1 MMQQGLTGSCFYF
14 GVKELTP
21 VPQVFQILYSLCLEM
36 LHVAERAV
44 RGCFNET
51 SAGKEGHGEERDES
65 CCQNRNFA
73 STRRQLIKDLP
84 DSTWL

>member
-1 MMQQGLTGSCFYF
+1 MMQHLFWCERTDTCPPGIPDIIFSMC
-14 GVKELTP
+14 P
-21 VPQVFQILYSLCLEM
+21 EM
-36 LHVAERAV
+36 LHVAERGV

-51 SAGKEGHGEERDES
+51 SEGKEGHGEERDER

-73 STRRQLIKDLP
+73 STHRQLIKDLR